1 MGFQLA
7 PKSLEHTESEN
18 FFVYLCS
25 KEIKESPD
33 SGDKKCKVA

>member
-7 PKSLEHTESEN
+7 PKSLEHTESGN

-25 KEIKESPD
+25 KEIKESAVLALPIT
-33 SGDKKCKVA
+33 K